1 MLPLVLA
8 CAADPAGHVVRAAD
22 WSSVGTPATGFTV
35 VEAFLPGEST
45 GLTVASAGLA
55 VVDVDGDD
63 RLDIFLPSIHQ
74 DQLFLQA
81 EDGSFAEAD
90 VLPFDD
96 DPSEAASAAD
106 YDNDGDIDL
115 FVAGRGIDHLLRND
129 GGSFSVALG
138 LEGGAS
144 YHTGATWGD
153 VDVDGDLDLAVLT
166 HSWSVM
172 DPLADDP
179 GDPKELWEQTDD
191 GWVDHGGA
199 LSGALAG
206 GYAYGGGLIDL
217 DGDGLLD
224 LYYANDFGPQ
234 QYPNQ
239 LALGDGAFSFAE
251 AESQLNLSIYAM
263 GAGVGDLNGDGR
275 PDLLISDW
283 SALHLMLS
291 DGGDWY
297 DGAIARGLY
306 PDSERD
312 QAMAWAGV
320 FADVDNDGDLDAA
333 VAYGHSPSTL
343 IEDGV
348 SVLTGLP
355 DPDAQPDGLYLQDH
369 DGGFVDMGEAW
380 GAAQTGWSR
389 GTVAVDLNRDG
400 AIDLV
405 KRDINGGT
413 TLLLGRPDHDHW
425 IEVAPRRQGVVVGA
439 IVDVDAGARHW
450 RRWVLA
456 GQDGAFSCGPPEVH
470 VGLGAV
476 DRLDHVRVTWPDGT
490 TTTVEDVD
498 ADQRL
503 VVDYQPD

>member
-1 MLPLVLA
+1 MLALLLG
-8 CAADPAGHVVRAAD
+8 CAADPAGHVVSGAV
-22 WSSVGTPATGFTV
+22 SKSVGTPAAGFTQ
-35 VEAFLPGEST
+35 VEAFLPGEAA
-45 GLTVASAGLA
+45 GFAVAAAGLA
-55 VVDVDGDD
+55 VMDGDGDD
-63 RLDIFLPSIHQ
+63 RLDIFLPSIQQ

-81 EDGSFAEAD
+81 EDGSFLAAD
-90 VLPFDD
+90 ALPFDA

-106 YDNDGDIDL
+106 YDNDGDLDL

-129 GGSFSVALG
+129 GGSFTVALG

-144 YHTGATWGD
+144 FHTGATWGD
-153 VDVDGDLDLAVLT
+153 VDLDGDLDLAVLT
-166 HSWSVM
+166 HSWAVM
-172 DPLADDP
+172 DPVGDDP
-179 GDPKELWEQTDD
+179 GDPKEVWEQTED

-199 LSGALAG
+199 LGAALAG
-206 GYAYGGGLIDL
+206 GYAYGGGLLDI

-234 QYPNQ
+234 QYPSQ
-239 LALGDGAFSFAE
+239 LGLGDGAFGFAE
-251 AESQLNLSIYAM
+251 VESQLNLSIYAM
-263 GAGVGDLNGDGR
+263 GSGVGDVNNDGL

-297 DGAIARGLY
+297 DAAIARGLY
-306 PDSERD
+306 PNIERD

-320 FADVDNDGDLDAA
+320 FADVDNDGDLDAI
-333 VAYGHSPSTL
+333 VPYGHSPTTEL
-343 IEDGV
+343 VDGV

-355 DPDAQPDGLYLQDH
+355 DPDEQPDGLYLQQH
-369 DGGFVDMGEAW
+369 DGSFVDEGEAW
-380 GAAQTGWSR
+380 GAAQTGWTR

-400 AIDLV
+400 AIDIV

-413 TLLLGRPDHDHW
+413 TLLLGRPDGDHW

-439 IVDVDAGARHW
+439 IVDVEAGGRRW

-476 DRLDHVRVTWPDGT
+476 DQIDRVRITWPGGD
-490 TTTVEDVD
+490 TTTVEDVEP
-498 ADQRL
+498 DQR
-503 VVDYQPD
+503 VVIDYQPD